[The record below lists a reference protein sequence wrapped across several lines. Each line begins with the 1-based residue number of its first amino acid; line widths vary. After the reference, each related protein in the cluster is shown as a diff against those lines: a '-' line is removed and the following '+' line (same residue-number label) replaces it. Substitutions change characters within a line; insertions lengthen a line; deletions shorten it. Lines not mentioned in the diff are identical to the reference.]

1 MRRDPSAVA
10 TSVVF
15 CLLFLGST
23 QADAQTESFRPP
35 AVPLV
40 AHDPY
45 FSVWSM
51 NDRLTDEWT
60 KHWTGAINAM
70 CGLARIDGKAYRFMA
85 PAQLKVPTMKQ
96 LSVEVLPTRTIYQ
109 FEEAGVR
116 LTLIFTT
123 PALLH
128 DLDIL
133 ARPITYVTWNVR
145 SVDKQTHE
153 VSLYFDASGEWVVN
167 SADQEVIWGRYK
179 VGDLNVMRMGS
190 KEQAVLAKAGDDLR
204 IDWGYLTLAIPPQG
218 AGGSNMASDRKARDG
233 FIKSGKLDDTDDLRM
248 PRAAKDDWPV
258 LACSFDL
265 GKVGEETVSR
275 HLLLAYDDGYSI
287 EYHHKKLRPY
297 WRRQG
302 MEMPALL
309 RQAAKD
315 YTALTEKCRSFDDEI
330 MADLDKAGG
339 ARYAKLC
346 ALAYRQCVAAH
357 KLVAGPDGT
366 PFYFSKENF
375 SNGCIATVDVTCPS
389 CPFFLLFNTKL
400 LAGQLIPI
408 LEYASMPRWKHP
420 YAPHD
425 LGTYPKANG
434 QVYGGGEKSDRD
446 QMPVEECGNMLLM
459 MAALAKTDGNADLAK
474 KYWPLMKQWAN
485 YLKDKGLDPENQLC
499 TDDFAGHLAHNT
511 NLSVKAIVA
520 LGGYALLC
528 DMVGKKDEGD
538 AFRKTAKDMAV
549 KWVKMADDG
558 DHFRLAFDRPGTWS
572 QSYNLVWDKL
582 LGLNL
587 FPPAV
592 AAKATA
598 FYKTKQEKYGLPL
611 DSRKSY
617 AKLDW
622 TVWTATLAKEPADFR
637 GFVEPL
643 YRFAD
648 ESTSRVPLTDWYW
661 THDGKQAGFQA
672 RSTVGGIYIKLLDNP
687 AIWTKWSQRPL
698 SLGPKRCRNAGWGA
712 CANAEFI

>member
-1 MRRDPSAVA
+1 MRRVI
-10 TSVVF
+10 VF
-15 CLLFLGST
+15 TITFVCLVPTL
-23 QADAQTESFRPP
+23 ANAQTEGFRPP

-40 AHDPY
+40 THDPY

-51 NDRLTDEWT
+51 SDKLTDDWT
-60 KHWTGAINAM
+60 KHWTGTIHAM
-70 CGLARIDGKAYRFMA
+70 CGLARIDGKPYRFMGPGQIKA
-85 PAQLKVPTMKQ
+85 PAMKQ

-109 FEEAGVR
+109 FEQAGVH
-116 LTLIFTT
+116 LELVFTT
-123 PALLH
+123 PALLD

-133 ARPITYVTWNVR
+133 ARPVTYVTWNVR
-145 SVDKQTHE
+145 SADKQPHA
-153 VSLYFDASGEWVVN
+153 VSLYFDATGEWTVDKVE
-167 SADQEVIWGRYK
+167 QEVVWGRYK
-179 VGDLNVMRMGS
+179 AGDLTVLRIGS
-190 KEQAVLAKAGDDLR
+190 KEQPVLAKAGDNLR

-218 AGGSNMASDRKARDG
+218 SSASLMASDRKAREA
-233 FIKSGKLDDTDDLRM
+233 FIGSGTLGDADDLRM
-248 PRAAKDDWPV
+248 PCAARDDWPV
-258 LACSFDL
+258 LACTFDL
-265 GKVGEETVSR
+265 GKIDDKAVSR

-287 EYHHKKLRPY
+287 EYHHKRLRPY
-297 WRRQG
+297 WRRHG
-302 MEMPALL
+302 MEMPRLL
-309 RQAAKD
+309 LLAAKE
-315 YTALTEKCRSFDDEI
+315 YPALTEQCRKFDEEI

-339 ARYAKLC
+339 PRYAKLC

-357 KLVAGPDGT
+357 KLVADSDGT
-366 PFYFSKENF
+366 PLYFSKENF

-408 LEYASMPRWKHP
+408 LDYASMPRWKHA

-520 LGGYALLC
+520 LGGYAQLC
-528 DMVGKKDEGD
+528 DMVGKKDEGE
-538 AFRKTAKDMAV
+538 AFRKTAKDMAQQ
-549 KWVKMADDG
+549 WVKMADDG

-582 LGLNL
+582 LDLKL
-587 FPPAV
+587 FPPEV
-592 AAKATA
+592 AAKSIA
-598 FYKTKQEKYGLPL
+598 FYKTKQQKFGLPL
-611 DSRKSY
+611 DNRKSY

-622 TVWTATLAKEPADFR
+622 TVWSATLATEPADFR
-637 GFVEPL
+637 AFIDPL
-643 YRFAD
+643 YRFAH
-648 ESTSRVPLTDWYW
+648 ESKSRVPLTDWYW
-661 THDGKQAGFQA
+661 THDGMQAGFQA
-672 RSTVGGIYIKLLDNP
+672 RSTVGGIYIKLLAEP
-687 AIWTKWSQRPL
+687 EVWHKWSRR
-698 SLGPKRCRNAGWGA
+698 SRAAAPKG
-712 CANAEFI
+712 

>member
-1 MRRDPSAVA
+1 MRRDPSLAA
-10 TSVVF
+10 TSAVF
-15 CLLFLGST
+15 CLSLLVPNLAG
-23 QADAQTESFRPP
+23 AQTESFRPP

-51 NDRLTDEWT
+51 NDRLTDAWT
-60 KHWTGAINAM
+60 KHWTGTTNAM

-85 PAQLKVPTMKQ
+85 PSQLAVPPLKQ
-96 LSVEVLPTRTIYQ
+96 LSVEVLPTRTIYH
-109 FEEAGVR
+109 FEEAGVH
-116 LTLIFTT
+116 LTLVFTT

-133 ARPITYVTWNVR
+133 ARPITYVTWKAHA
-145 SVDKQTHE
+145 VDKRPHA
-153 VSLYFDASGEWVVN
+153 VSLYFDVSGEWVVN
-167 SADQEVIWGRYK
+167 KADQEVVWGRYK
-179 VGDLNVMRMGS
+179 VGGDLNVMRIGS
-190 KEQAVLAKAGDDLR
+190 KDQPVLAKAGDNLR

-218 AGGSNMASDRKARDG
+218 PSGSTMASDRKARNG
-233 FIKSGKLDDTDDLRM
+233 FIEFGKLDDSDDLRM
-248 PRAAKDDWPV
+248 PRAAQDDWPV
-258 LACSFDL
+258 LACTFDL
-265 GKVGEETVSR
+265 GKVEGETVSR
-275 HLLLAYDDGYSI
+275 HLMLAYDDGYSI
-287 EYHHKKLRPY
+287 EYHHQKLRPY

-309 RQAAKD
+309 RQAAQD
-315 YTALTEKCRSFDDEI
+315 YTTLAEKCRSFDEEI

-339 ARYAKLC
+339 PRYAKLC
-346 ALAYRQCVAAH
+346 ALAFRQCVAAH

-366 PFYFSKENF
+366 PLYFSKENF

-408 LEYASMPRWKHP
+408 LDYAGMPRWKHA

-459 MAALAKTDGNADLAK
+459 MAALAKTDGNADLAR
-474 KYWPLMKQWAN
+474 KYWPLVKQWAN
-485 YLKDKGLDPENQLC
+485 YLKEKGLDPENQLC

-528 DMVGKKDEGD
+528 DMLGKKEEGAD
-538 AFRKTAKDMAV
+538 FRKTAKDMALQ
-549 KWVKMADDG
+549 WVKLADDG

-587 FPPAV
+587 FPPEV
-592 AAKATA
+592 AAKAIA

-611 DSRKSY
+611 DSRKTY

-622 TVWTATLAKEPADFR
+622 TVWTATLATQAADFQV
-637 GFVEPL
+637 FIDPL
-643 YRFAD
+643 YRFAH
-648 ESTSRVPLTDWYW
+648 ESKSRVPLTDWYW

-672 RSTVGGIYIKLLDNP
+672 RSTVGGIYIKLLADP

-698 SLGPKRCRNAGWGA
+698 ASGA
-712 CANAEFI
+712 KG

>member
-1 MRRDPSAVA
+1 MWRVLLAAICAFLS
-10 TSVVF
+10 
-15 CLLFLGST
+15 CLFLVPT
-23 QADAQTESFRPP
+23 LAIAQTEGFRPP

-40 AHDPY
+40 THDPY

-51 NDRLTDEWT
+51 SDRLTDDWT
-60 KHWTGAINAM
+60 KHWTGTIHAM
-70 CGLARIDGKAYRFMA
+70 CGLARIDGKAYRFMGPAQVPA
-85 PAQLKVPTMKQ
+85 PAMKQ
-96 LSVEVLPTRTIYQ
+96 ISVEVLPTRTIYH

-116 LTLIFTT
+116 LTLTFTT

-128 DLDIL
+128 DLDLL
-133 ARPITYVTWNVR
+133 ARPVTYVTWEVR
-145 SVDKQTHE
+145 SADKQPHA
-153 VSLYFDASGEWVVN
+153 VSLYFDATGEWAVDKVE
-167 SADQEVIWGRYK
+167 QEVVWGRYK
-179 VGDLNVMRMGS
+179 AGDLTVLRIGS
-190 KEQAVLAKAGDDLR
+190 KEQPVLAKAGDNLR
-204 IDWGYLTLAIPPQG
+204 IDWGYLTLAIPAQG
-218 AGGSNMASDRKARDG
+218 ASSSLLASDRKAREA
-233 FIKSGKLDDTDDLRM
+233 FIGSGVLGDADDLRM

-258 LACSFDL
+258 LACTFDL
-265 GKVGEETVSR
+265 GKVDEKTVSR

-287 EYHHKKLRPY
+287 EYHQKKLRPY

-309 RQAAKD
+309 RLAAKE
-315 YTALTEKCRSFDDEI
+315 YPSLAEQCRRFDDEI
-330 MADLDKAGG
+330 MTDLDKAGG
-339 ARYAKLC
+339 PRYARLC
-346 ALAYRQCVAAH
+346 ALAYRQCLAAH
-357 KLVAGPDGT
+357 KLVADSEGAPL
-366 PFYFSKENF
+366 YFSKENF

-408 LEYASMPRWKHP
+408 LDYASMPRWKHA

-485 YLKDKGLDPENQLC
+485 YLKEKGLDPENQLC

-528 DMVGKKDEGD
+528 DMVGKKEEGE
-538 AFRKTAKDMAV
+538 AFRKTAKEMARQ
-549 KWVKMADDG
+549 WVKMADDG

-582 LGLNL
+582 LGLKL
-587 FPPAV
+587 FPPEA
-592 AAKATA
+592 AAKSIA
-598 FYKTKQEKYGLPL
+598 FYKTKQQKYGLPL
-611 DSRKSY
+611 DNRKTY

-622 TVWTATLAKEPADFR
+622 TVWSATLATEPADFR
-637 GFVEPL
+637 VFIDPL
-643 YRFAD
+643 YRFAH
-648 ESTSRVPLTDWYW
+648 ESKSRVPLTDWYW
-661 THDGKQAGFQA
+661 THDGTQAGFQA
-672 RSTVGGIYIKLLDNP
+672 RSTVGGIYIKLLADP
-687 AIWTKWSQRPL
+687 ELWKKWSQR
-698 SLGPKRCRNAGWGA
+698 SRISTPKG
-712 CANAEFI
+712 